1 VAILILGRTV
11 GYFSIFGKVLPKA
24 YETRRL
30 HCVLLTGLSLSGGKQ
45 TIQNLAIQSWNLYS

>member
-45 TIQNLAIQSWNLYS
+45 TIQNLAIQS